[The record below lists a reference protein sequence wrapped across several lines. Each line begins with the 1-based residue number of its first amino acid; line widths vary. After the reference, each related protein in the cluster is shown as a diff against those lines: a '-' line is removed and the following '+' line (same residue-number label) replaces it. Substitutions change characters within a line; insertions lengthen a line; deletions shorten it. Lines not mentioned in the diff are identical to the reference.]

1 MDKRTE
7 LENSLTSSLIGYIV
21 PDVWSPPENLGG
33 TYGNINRATAGART
47 EERLPRGRHDLQLYS
62 LGTANGK
69 KVALCFKTK
78 YIHCFVL
85 PNLMLRKGD

>member
-7 LENSLTSSLIGYIV
+7 LENSPTSSPRDYIV

-69 KVALCFKTK
+69 KVVLSFQTK
-78 YIHCFVL
+78 YIPYFVD
-85 PNLMLRKGD
+85 NIIGFNA

>member
-7 LENSLTSSLIGYIV
+7 LENNPTSSPRDYIV

-69 KVALCFKTK
+69 KVVLSFQTK
-78 YIHCFVL
+78 YIPYLILSVS
-85 PNLMLRKGD
+85 MLKK